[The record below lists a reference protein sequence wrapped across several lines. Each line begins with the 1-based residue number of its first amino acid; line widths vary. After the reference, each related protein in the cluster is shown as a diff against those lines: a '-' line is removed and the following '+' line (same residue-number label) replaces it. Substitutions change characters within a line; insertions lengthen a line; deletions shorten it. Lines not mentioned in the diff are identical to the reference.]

1 MRDMRIL
8 NRRKNGMVD
17 HGEQGMV
24 TSEIAMGLMV
34 LSLVIIL
41 MLGVIRAGIEYG
53 NVQEQSREI
62 AVQLARGKSPAQARS
77 GIPPHVHV
85 EYEDNGTF
93 VTVRVRSRIQL
104 PFPVNIS
111 GSTQVEKEGLSEKG
125 G

>member
-62 AVQLARGKSPAQARS
+62 AVQLARGKVLHKHA
-77 GIPPHVHV
+77 V
-85 EYEDNGTF
+85 EYPRMFTSNM
-93 VTVRVRSRIQL
+93 RITEH
-104 PFPVNIS
+104 S
-111 GSTQVEKEGLSEKG
+111 
-125 G
+125 